1 MLTWNCQTWLWT
13 YTGTI
18 LSFPCIKGS
27 PKYDVFSLTMN
38 LIFDVPRKR
47 HIFRTITKVVK
58 YYYTIY
64 VKYRI

>member
-1 MLTWNCQTWLWT
+1 MLTWNCQT

-18 LSFPCIKGS
+18 LSFSCIKGS
-27 PKYDVFSLTMN
+27 PKYDVFSFTMN

-58 YYYTIY
+58 Y
-64 VKYRI
+64 